1 MKILSYEKYMIYS
14 YESYNGFQH
23 FKDVISNIEDYLKDL
38 SDEDITFSMFSLQV
52 FDRKGP
58 LNPGVS
64 IVRNN
69 GEPNDI
75 KIKMASIGKL
85 KIGYQIKLWSPGYYK
100 NIIEKN
106 KDLIANTF
114 ISICSYLSK
123 EDIKYEVQ
131 CTVLD
136 VKNKNSNNYGI
147 LETNIEHV
155 SKETILNLL
164 NRDYNDRA
172 LGISI
177 IFTGN
182 SLD

>member
-52 FDRKGP
+52 
-58 LNPGVS
+58 NPGVS

-164 NRDYNDRA
+164 NRDYN
-172 LGISI
+172 GISI